1 MKSVKNETEISMS
14 KKAHEYDGVC
24 MVRFIKWLKESDKT
38 KLTEKDA
45 ADYLDNLRRS
55 YKALDLSFTSIVAY
69 NENAA
74 SMHYAPSREKEVQL
88 DNSGILLVDSGGQ
101 YYEGTT
107 DITRTI
113 ALGPVSDILRKHFTI
128 VLKSMLNLQ
137 SATFIKGM
145 AASMLDILA
154 RKDIWAE
161 GIDYRCGTGHGVG
174 HVLSVHENPPNIRY
188 MATDTKTEQQP
199 LRPGM
204 IVSDEP
210 GIYLEGEYG
219 LRCEN
224 LLLVKEYIS
233 NSWGDFYCFE
243 PITMCPFDLELI
255 DTEYLDSKTIEIL
268 NNYHAQVY
276 ETLSPYLEEDER
288 EFLRKQTESL

>member
-1 MKSVKNETEISMS
+1 
-14 KKAHEYDGVC
+14 
-24 MVRFIKWLKESDKT
+24 
-38 KLTEKDA
+38 
-45 ADYLDNLRRS
+45 
-55 YKALDLSFTSIVAY
+55 
-69 NENAA
+69 
-74 SMHYAPSREKEVQL
+74 
-88 DNSGILLVDSGGQ
+88 
-101 YYEGTT
+101 
-107 DITRTI
+107 
-113 ALGPVSDILRKHFTI
+113 
-128 VLKSMLNLQ
+128 
-137 SATFIKGM
+137 
-145 AASMLDILA
+145 
-154 RKDIWAE
+154 
-161 GIDYRCGTGHGVG
+161 
-174 HVLSVHENPPNIRY
+174 
-188 MATDTKTEQQP
+188 
-199 LRPGM
+199 M